1 MVSAV
6 DAVRRALADD
16 IVTGRLP
23 PGTRLEETILAR
35 RYGVSRT
42 PVREAVRQLAATGLV
57 QLRLRKGAVVADTDA
72 DELGQLFEALG
83 MVEALC
89 AELAA
94 RRMTSAERRR
104 LADSQRG
111 CVAAADA
118 GDRDAYAAENLRFHD
133 LIYDGARNRPLR
145 AAVEAI
151 RLRLQPFRNAA
162 FRAAGGGQDAD
173 RMTSSVREHE
183 AIVAAVL
190 AEDAAA
196 ASRAAREHIAT
207 SGVAVVDFFL
217 SARAAPAAAD
227 GLPLAS

>member
-1 MVSAV
+1 MASAV

-23 PGTRLEETILAR
+23 PGMRLEEMALAE

-57 QLRLRKGAVVADTDA
+57 RLRLRKGAVVADTDEE
-72 DELGQLFEALG
+72 ELGQLFEALG
-83 MVEALC
+83 LIEATC

-94 RRMTSAERRR
+94 RRMSPAERRR

-111 CVAAADA
+111 CVAAAGS
-118 GDRDAYAAENLRFHD
+118 GDRDAYAAENQRFHD

-162 FRAAGGGQDAD
+162 FRAAGGSPERD
-173 RMTSSVREHE
+173 RMSSSVAEHE
-183 AIVAAVL
+183 AILTAVL
-190 AEDAAA
+190 TEDGGAAA
-196 ASRAAREHIAT
+196 RAAREHIAT
-207 SGVAVVDFFL
+207 SGVAVLDFYL
-217 SARAAPAAAD
+217 ASRAAG
-227 GLPLAS
+227 GLSLAS